1 MLGEKLVEET
11 GKITGYRVLPSD
23 GMHPKVEVSFQ
34 ATGKLLEID
43 TTDMGTYQA
52 VLGAD
57 GVLRGEGQGVIMT
70 GEGEVIT
77 WSGQGVGR
85 VTGQG
90 SGSSWR
96 GAIYYQTSSQKLAHL
111 NAVAAIFEHE
121 VDGEGNVHNLVWE
134 WK

>member
-1 MLGEKLVEET
+1 MLGEKLGEET
-11 GKITGYRVLPSD
+11 GKITGYRVRPSD

-34 ATGKLLEID
+34 AAGKLLGID
-43 TTDMGTYQA
+43 TTGMGTYQS

-70 GEGEVIT
+70 REGDVIT
-77 WSGQGVGR
+77 WIGQGVGR
-85 VTGQG
+85 FTGQG

-96 GAIYYQTSSQKLAHL
+96 GAIYYQTSSQKLARL
-111 NAVAAIFEHE
+111 STVAAIFEHE